1 MKKRTVVSL
10 SAAGAAGAVAA
21 VLPLFVN
28 PPKPF
33 APAADGSC
41 WMASLPDDMPLSQ
54 VVLPGT
60 HDSATEKIFFASIAR
75 CQHLTIPQQLEAGC
89 RFLDLRLRMRN
100 SQLIAVHG
108 VTPCYQVSGGR
119 AVAYTFDQIVDS
131 IYAFLRRNPS
141 ETVLVSVKNE
151 GKEDNAAFFRY
162 LRQYIERCPHRW
174 YTENRVPAVGEAR
187 GKMVLLR
194 RFSLQGVSADD
205 GSSGLNLQP
214 ALWGNMGG
222 RKTTGYKKFHM
233 TLQNGE
239 HGSGVCLQDC
249 YSLGVRKKWFFGI
262 KPLLDRGRYH
272 NELLLNFF
280 SCTGRLFPVAAALP
294 LNRLYQTYESQAVK
308 NGGIL
313 IFDFLNARLAARVY
327 RENPAVPRKV
337 PDAAEPSNEKVP
349 LLARYLSGYCNLLY
363 RIFD

>member
-1 MKKRTVVSL
+1 M
-10 SAAGAAGAVAA
+10 
-21 VLPLFVN
+21 
-28 PPKPF
+28 
-33 APAADGSC
+33 
-41 WMASLPDDMPLSQ
+41 
-54 VVLPGT
+54 
-60 HDSATEKIFFASIAR
+60 
-75 CQHLTIPQQLEAGC
+75 
-89 RFLDLRLRMRN
+89 
-100 SQLIAVHG
+100 
-108 VTPCYQVSGGR
+108 SGGR

-141 ETVLVSVKNE
+141 ETVLVSIKNE

-162 LRQYIERCPHRW
+162 LRQYIECCPHRW

-205 GSSGLNLQP
+205 GSSG
-214 ALWGNMGG
+214 
-222 RKTTGYKKFHM
+222 M

-262 KPLLDRGRYH
+262 KPLLDRGRYR

-337 PDAAEPSNEKVP
+337 PDAAESSNEKVP